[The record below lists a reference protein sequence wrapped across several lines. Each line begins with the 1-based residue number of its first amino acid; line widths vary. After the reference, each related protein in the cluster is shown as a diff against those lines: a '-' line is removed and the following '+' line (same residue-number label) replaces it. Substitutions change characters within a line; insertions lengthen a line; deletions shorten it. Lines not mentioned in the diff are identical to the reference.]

1 MNSPIMFEQPL
12 WLLVLVVGGAAA
24 LSLLLYYRT
33 KSAYPNWLK
42 VLLFLIR
49 FVTITLIGLLLLKPY
64 LRQQTTIKEPPV
76 IAVLHDNSA
85 SVRMI
90 RDSLYSR
97 QDYLQQYDSLLI
109 RLGEKYQ
116 TDSYLFGSQLQEGR
130 LPDFSEA
137 KTDFSNMLSAVNQ
150 RYYKRNLAAVVLLS
164 DGIYNAGFQPELAV
178 SDFPFVI
185 HSVLLGD
192 TSIYPDAS
200 VYDVRYNRKALME
213 SIFPVEVTIRA
224 QQANGKIMQV
234 NLFQNDEL
242 LESKSVNIRSNSF
255 SSTLIFLIEANS
267 PGLKNLKLEIEP
279 LEGES
284 YIINNEQVFFVEVI
298 EQKRQIAVIAHAPH
312 PDLAAIKSALGD
324 GYGFDFYFAEAM
336 PNSDADAPDLL
347 ILHQL
352 PDGLS
357 SAQNLRNYLN
367 KYPKM
372 PLLVINGQETA
383 VDKFNELQSVLTI
396 DQGQSKTTTDALPLL
411 NKNFSAFTIAD
422 FESENTQ
429 LWPPLQVVFG
439 DYQSIGNAEVLFT
452 QKIRGVETA
461 RPLIMFGRQE
471 ERKIGIVS
479 GTGLWRWRLFQFK
492 ETGSHQSFDALMGKL
507 IQYAALQQDNS
518 RLKITVEE
526 EYTEGNPVLIQA
538 EIRNR
543 SGELIVEPQLKI
555 RLLNEKKKLYFD
567 YEFANFNKTYQLN
580 AGRLEEGIYTFEA
593 TAMLP
598 GESLTET
605 GRFSIKKSVLEGR
618 LLVADA
624 QRMKQI
630 AATTKGKFY
639 QTANFEQLLV
649 DLQQDESLVT
659 VSHQENR
666 YEPLINLKMILVI
679 LLILLSIEWLLR
691 KIFGAY

>member
-76 IAVLHDNSA
+76 IAILHDNSA

-357 SAQNLRNYLN
+357 TAQNLRNYLN

-422 FESENTQ
+422 FELENTQ

-439 DYQSIGNAEVLFT
+439 DYQSVGNAEVLFT

>member
-12 WLLVLVVGGAAA
+12 WLLVLDVGGAAA

-357 SAQNLRNYLN
+357 TAQNLRNYLN

-422 FESENTQ
+422 FELENTQ

-439 DYQSIGNAEVLFT
+439 DYQSVGNAEVLFT